1 MAHEIF
7 GLYSYLSAVDFL
19 EVDPNDTHAWYSLG
33 GLLCLLKKHDDAEKA
48 NRKARELGHV

>member
-7 GLYSYLSAVDFL
+7 GLYSYLSAFDFL